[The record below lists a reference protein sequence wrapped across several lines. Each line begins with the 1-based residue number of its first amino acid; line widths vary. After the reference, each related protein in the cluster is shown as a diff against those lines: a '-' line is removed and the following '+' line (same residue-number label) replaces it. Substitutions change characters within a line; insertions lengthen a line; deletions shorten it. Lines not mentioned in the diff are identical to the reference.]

1 MSVFKNKLLIE
12 WGKDMKAFLNLDAGV
27 VRGPLPGSGSRTG
40 DATAARPAAKA
51 APQRAPAP
59 AISGDGAG
67 AAGPEETARKHVAS
81 AYGYDSGLPAVGLLD
96 VLPGLD
102 ETIGTHGLPADR
114 MLATEMV
121 LLKALAARSPG
132 CRYLQIGSWRGSGT
146 ANVAEV
152 AQDCISVSLQ
162 GGGSESVFPES
173 SVAERGAYREET
185 GSVAYG
191 ACAFDYASFRDHFD
205 LVFVDRCG
213 SREAAKAAT
222 EAAFDLLRDS
232 PDAAIVWRGYEPAPG
247 YTDWPMLAGVLDGC
261 PGERTGN
268 LYHVSDTSCVLW
280 SSRALPAESEE
291 GPPRPDKRFEIRFA
305 ARDATRKLVVLDDGF
320 PSLRSPFRVA
330 EYNAYLEQWKD
341 AAVYSNARIFRAL
354 GEGRGFAEVLED
366 YTSLYPELGSRVLEL
381 PTGINLDGDLA
392 YCIFLNNV
400 SRFLPLIEENDAP
413 FVFTLYPGG
422 GFKLD
427 QKDSDEMLRRVCSSP
442 NFSKVIATQKVTRD
456 YLLDRGFCKPEEVEF
471 VYGGVFPSVQ
481 LANHA
486 APRNEYKR
494 DKDTFDV
501 CFVAYKYKAESI
513 KSKGYDMFVE
523 TAKRLAKTHEDI
535 AFHVVG
541 TFEESDLDVSELGG
555 RIHFHGPLA
564 TEFFPAFYADMDVI
578 LSPNAPFALQPGAFD
593 GFPTGSCIEAG
604 LCGVAVFSSDPLDQN
619 VAFEDGEEI
628 VVVPRDA
635 RSISET
641 IDHYYNNYGE
651 LRRLA
656 EKGQEAFA
664 RVFDLQAQLEPRL
677 RILSRLLGESQLE
690 DR

>member
-1 MSVFKNKLLIE
+1 MSVFKNKLIIE
-12 WGKDMKAFLNLDAGV
+12 WGKNQKAFLDLAAGV
-27 VRGPLPGSGSRTG
+27 VRGPLPGYGSRAG
-40 DATAARPAAKA
+40 EAPAARPARKA
-51 APQRAPAP
+51 APQKAPAP
-59 AISGDGAG
+59 AIAGDGVG
-67 AAGPEETARKHVAS
+67 AVDPEKTAREYV
-81 AYGYDSGLPAVGLLD
+81 GSGLPAVGLLD
-96 VLPGLD
+96 VLPDLD
-102 ETIGTHGLPADR
+102 ETVSTHGLPANR

-152 AQDCISVSLQ
+152 AQDCISVSLE
-162 GGGSESVFPES
+162 GEGHESVFPAS

-191 ACAFDYASFRDHFD
+191 PCAFDYASFRDYFD

-232 PDAAIVWRGYEPAPG
+232 PDSAIVWRGNESAPG
-247 YTDWPMLAGVLDGC
+247 HTDWPVLAGILDGR
-261 PGERTGN
+261 PGERAGN

-280 SSRALPAESEE
+280 SNRELPAVGEE
-291 GPPRPDKRFEIRFA
+291 DALRPDKRFEVRFT

-354 GEGRGFAEVLED
+354 GEVGSFAEVLEG
-366 YTSLYPELGSRVLEL
+366 YAGLYPELGSRVLKL
-381 PTGINLDGDLA
+381 PPEINLDGDLA
-392 YCIFLNNV
+392 YCLFLNNT

-422 GFKLD
+422 GFQLD
-427 QKDSDEMLRRVCSSP
+427 QKGSDEMLSRVCSSP

-456 YLLDRGFCKPEEVEF
+456 YLLDRGFCGPEEVEF

-481 LANHA
+481 LARYA

-523 TAKRLAKTHEDI
+523 TAKRLAKTHEDVV
-535 AFHVVG
+535 FHVVG
-541 TFEESDLDVSELGG
+541 TFDEPDLDVSEIGAKI
-555 RIHFHGPLA
+555 RFHGPLA
-564 TEFFPAFYADMDVI
+564 TESFPAFYANMDII
-578 LSPNAPFALQPGAFD
+578 LSPTAPFTLQPGAFD
-593 GFPTGSCIEAG
+593 GFPTGACIEAG
-604 LCGVAVFSSDPLDQN
+604 LCGVAVFSSDPLEQN

-641 IDHYYNNYGE
+641 IDHYYNNYDA

-656 EKGQEAFA
+656 GKGQEAFD

-677 RILSRLLGESQLE
+677 RILSELLGEAHL
-690 DR
+690 DGG